1 MPFYVKTFESVLD
14 QNYFEVFLKSYT
26 CCITYD
32 LVFNIYKLLL
42 SNHGFLLKD
51 FPSYPFKNDHM
62 NPILE
67 REKLIRKIVESYRLS
82 KCLYFS
88 LCFHCNNYSTLF
100 WKLRFLR
107 EESNISPVITIIPF
121 QMVYRAVFLSKVRSN
136 GCALLEQPWR
146 DTPRPR

>member
-1 MPFYVKTFESVLD
+1 MLSFIMQNSVKCIYLGYLTNLKMQSIFIWLTQLYAFLCENFWINSPESMLD

-67 REKLIRKIVESYRLS
+67 REKLIRKMVESYRLS
-82 KCLYFS
+82 KCLYFFFMFS
-88 LCFHCNNYSTLF
+88 L
-100 WKLRFLR
+100 
-107 EESNISPVITIIPF
+107 
-121 QMVYRAVFLSKVRSN
+121 
-136 GCALLEQPWR
+136 
-146 DTPRPR
+146 